1 MQDKLLYVLDN
12 FNFKNQIFQKITM
25 KKISNKNCLVLW
37 RILNLI
43 LDENYKTISKSNLLF

>member
-25 KKISNKNCLVLW
+25 KKISNKNCLVL
-37 RILNLI
+37 
-43 LDENYKTISKSNLLF
+43 